1 MDRDAVEREAEK
13 LMPDL
18 AAVARQPA
26 RWRALSD
33 EQLERL
39 LLRQCVL
46 YDLFPDDRR
55 RSDDLT
61 QLYALAVD
69 RLPLETRGRVLDAV
83 AERCA
88 QLAHPPNGLLP
99 FLYRDPEPSIVAAA
113 ALHSAVLFPRD
124 DDDPL
129 TGPKTIRHVADEA
142 ADDAVRGAMLAGLV
156 LLGDR
161 RVMPLLAGC
170 WERLGH
176 AGVDALT
183 QARSGIVH
191 AAHVGFLLDALEA
204 QPEAHWGAWA
214 AALIQLRTTARVPK
228 VVDVERALPVWSG
241 GGPPVRVL
249 RDWTF
254 DAFAA
259 LIAPRLRALAARET
273 SDPRVIPA
281 VLEAWDVAPA

>member
-1 MDRDAVEREAEK
+1 MDREALEREAEK

-55 RSDDLT
+55 RTDDLM

-69 RLPLETRGRVLDAV
+69 RLPLEARGRVLDAV
-83 AERCA
+83 ADRSA
-88 QLAHPPNGLLP
+88 QLAHAPNGLLP

-113 ALHSAVLFPRD
+113 TLQGALLFPLD

-129 TGPKTIRHVADEA
+129 TGPKTMRRLVDQVGDH
-142 ADDAVRGAMLAGLV
+142 AVRGAILGGLL

-161 RVMPLLAGC
+161 RVMPLLARC
-170 WERLGH
+170 WDDLDH
-176 AGVDALT
+176 AGIDALT
-183 QARSGIVH
+183 QARSGVVH
-191 AAHVGFLLDALEA
+191 AAHVDFLLDALES
-204 QPEAHWGAWA
+204 QPESHWGAWA
-214 AALIQLRTTARVPK
+214 AALIQLRTTARVAK
-228 VVDVERALPVWSG
+228 VVDVERVFPAWSAT
-241 GGPPVRVL
+241 GPPVRVVHE
-249 RDWTF
+249 WPF

-259 LIAPRLRALAARET
+259 RIAPRLRALAGRET
-273 SDPRVIPA
+273 ADPRVIPA
-281 VLEAWDVAPA
+281 VLEAWGLA